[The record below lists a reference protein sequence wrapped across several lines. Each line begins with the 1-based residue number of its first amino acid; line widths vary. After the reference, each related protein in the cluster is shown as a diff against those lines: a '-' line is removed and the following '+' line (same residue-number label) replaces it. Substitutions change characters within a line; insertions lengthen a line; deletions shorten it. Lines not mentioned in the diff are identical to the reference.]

1 MKVQLD
7 KVPLR
12 DPSLSP
18 EEILMSESQ
27 ERMCAIVEPSK
38 IARFLEICKK
48 WDVTVTV
55 IGEVTDGKNLEI
67 TWNGELIVDVP
78 PRTVAHDGL
87 VYNRPLAQ
95 PAYIDQVNSQK
106 VNVPIPVSAAEIKA
120 AVLKLAAAPNLADKS
135 WVTSQYDKYV
145 QGNTIQSQPDDSGMV
160 RIDETTHLGVAISTD
175 ANANWSYLNPY
186 QGAKLAL
193 AEAARNIATAGAR
206 PLAVTNCLNFGSP
219 EDPGVMWQFAESVRG
234 LADGCLEMG
243 LPVTGGNVSFYN
255 QTGSVAILPTPVIG
269 VLGVIQDVRTRTP
282 MSFTQAGLDLYLV
295 GETQE
300 DLAGSEWAF
309 LHNQRVGQSPD
320 ADLQREMRLIELL
333 LEGNSFFA
341 AAHDLSQG
349 GLSAGLTEM
358 VLRHKVGVTIS
369 LDNAGVSLISET
381 PGRVIVAINP
391 SNTAR
396 LEGLASMHS
405 IAITKLGTTGGDL
418 LTINDA
424 VISLS
429 ELSTVHTSTFPKLFG

>member
-1 MKVQLD
+1 
-7 KVPLR
+7 
-12 DPSLSP
+12 
-18 EEILMSESQ
+18 
-27 ERMCAIVEPSK
+27 
-38 IARFLEICKK
+38 
-48 WDVTVTV
+48 
-55 IGEVTDGKNLEI
+55 
-67 TWNGELIVDVP
+67 
-78 PRTVAHDGL
+78 
-87 VYNRPLAQ
+87 
-95 PAYIDQVNSQK
+95 
-106 VNVPIPVSAAEIKA
+106 
-120 AVLKLAAAPNLADKS
+120 
-135 WVTSQYDKYV
+135 
-145 QGNTIQSQPDDSGMV
+145 
-160 RIDETTHLGVAISTD
+160 
-175 ANANWSYLNPY
+175 
-186 QGAKLAL
+186 
-193 AEAARNIATAGAR
+193 
-206 PLAVTNCLNFGSP
+206 
-219 EDPGVMWQFAESVRG
+219 
-234 LADGCLEMG
+234 
-243 LPVTGGNVSFYN
+243 
-255 QTGSVAILPTPVIG
+255 
-269 VLGVIQDVRTRTP
+269 

-381 PGRVIVAINP
+381 PSRVLVAIDP

-396 LEGLASMHS
+396 LEGLASKHS
-405 IAITKLGTTGGDL
+405 IAITKLGTTGGES

-429 ELSTVHTSTFPKLFG
+429 ELSTAHTSTFPKLFG